1 MKKFFVNKLKF
12 SIFFV
17 FLLNIFIYYFIPI
30 NTYAS
35 SGNICSDIGSAI
47 FSSNPSIVNDMSL
60 VSESSSSKLSTPG
73 VISQFTLTETLNSG
87 GIRSIG
93 VNTYSCSNINPQL
106 SSSMLS
112 KSNTL
117 MYYYDANSS
126 VPSKKEVYEMAIIPT
141 NLLNIKSINLNY
153 NINSACS
160 GVGSSYSN
168 ACMSCIS
175 KGISSSGS
183 NSQYNHVYTDFGCI
197 NTSVKGIINFTYKLV
212 LTIGFMIAF
221 AVIIFSGYLIM
232 MSGGDPEQL
241 NRGKSL
247 LTKAIIGL
255 LVIVFAYAILITIGN
270 LFNISYL
277 Q

>member
-1 MKKFFVNKLKF
+1 MKKFFVNNLKF

-35 SGNICSDIGSAI
+35 STVNLSCTQIGTAVSMGLTSIQGVNIVKVSQ
-47 FSSNPSIVNDMSL
+47 FSSPQIQFVTPGDSCNGPSFSSINPSTQEIDFYITS
-60 VSESSSSKLSTPG
+60 VSRST
-73 VISQFTLTETLNSG
+73 T
-87 GIRSIG
+87 
-93 VNTYSCSNINPQL
+93 
-106 SSSMLS
+106 
-112 KSNTL
+112 
-117 MYYYDANSS
+117 
-126 VPSKKEVYEMAIIPT
+126 
-141 NLLNIKSINLNY
+141 Y
-153 NINSACS
+153 NISIVSIPNTSTQGSPPPAYSTNSACS
-160 GVGSSYSN
+160 GVGTSYTN
-168 ACMSCIS
+168 ACIACVSQ
-175 KGISSSGS
+175 GISPSGS
-183 NSQYNHVYTDFGCI
+183 NSQYNYVYTDFGCI

-221 AVIIFSGYLIM
+221 AVIIFAGYLIM

-277 Q
+277 K